1 MNVRIMLVIRVD
13 ELSVL
18 VPLFYSVCFQL
29 ILLHEQMC
37 FYLVSLDSYLSV
49 MDNVAFTR
57 GPALA

>member
-1 MNVRIMLVIRVD
+1 MLVIRVD